1 MYLDEGGAQSVML
14 RIPFHKPLVLGKE
27 LSLIARIL
35 DERQIAGDGH
45 FTRACAR
52 LLEERFHIKQVL
64 MTPSCTGALEMAAWL
79 CGLQAGSE
87 VIMPSFTF
95 VSTAN
100 AVVRAGATP
109 VFVDVR
115 PDTLNLDERLIEQAV
130 TPRTRAIIPVH
141 YAGVACEMDRINAI
155 ADGHGLYVIEDAAQ
169 GINAFYKGRALG
181 SVGHLG
187 AYSFHDTKNVT
198 CGEGGA
204 LCINRLDLIERAE
217 IIRDKGTNRQGFLR
231 GEVDKYVWVD
241 VGSSY
246 VPSEILCA
254 FLYAQL
260 ERLDAV
266 TARREEIWRF
276 YHRHLLPLAGQ
287 GILTLPTTPPDCRSN
302 YHTFFVLLADCAMR
316 DGLLSYLRD
325 QGVGAAFHYIPLHT
339 SPMGRK
345 LGYRPGDLP
354 LTENLSERLLRLPI
368 YHELTEGDQEEVVK
382 AVTQFLQRPSGFSR

>member
-1 MYLDEGGAQSVML
+1 ML

-35 DERQIAGDGH
+35 DERQIAGDGY

-52 LLEERFHIKQVL
+52 LLEERFHIKKVL

-100 AVVRAGATP
+100 AVVRSGATP

-115 PDTLNLDERLIEQAV
+115 PDTLNLDERLIEQAI

-141 YAGVACEMDRINAI
+141 YAGVACEIDHINAI
-155 ADGHGLYVIEDAAQ
+155 ADEHGLCVIEDAAQ

-231 GEVDKYVWVD
+231 GEVDKYVWLD

-260 ERLDAV
+260 ECLDAV
-266 TARREEIWRF
+266 TARREEIWRS
-276 YHRHLLPLAGQ
+276 YYSHLQPLAGE
-287 GILTLPTTPPDCRSN
+287 GILTLPATPPTCRSN
-302 YHTFFVLLADCAMR
+302 YHTFFVLLADCATR

-325 QGVGAAFHYIPLHT
+325 QGIGAAFHYVPLHT

-368 YHELTEGDQEEVVK
+368 YHELTQGDQEEVVR
-382 AVTQFLQRPSGFSR
+382 AVTVFLQRPSGFSR